1 MIIFE
6 QENIMSTKLSHE
18 PKAGGGYN
26 ILVNGTII
34 DSTDTLKEAR
44 NMIAKIKR
52 ESKRSNLIHKY
63 FKYSGDF
70 NQK

>member
-1 MIIFE
+1 
-6 QENIMSTKLSHE
+6 MSTKLSHE

-34 DSTDTLKEAR
+34 DSTDTLKKAR